1 MSSSTMAVGKGRGE
15 TILNTSI
22 GIAIIVTLAIIL
34 RFVARK
40 KIKARYAADDWLMV
54 ASLVPTYAMLVIA
67 SIC

>member
-1 MSSSTMAVGKGRGE
+1 MAEGKGRGE

-22 GIAIIVTLAIIL
+22 GIAIIVTLAVIL

-40 KIKARYAADDWLMV
+40 KIKATLATDDWLLL
-54 ASLVPTYAMLVIA
+54 ASLIPTYAMLVIA